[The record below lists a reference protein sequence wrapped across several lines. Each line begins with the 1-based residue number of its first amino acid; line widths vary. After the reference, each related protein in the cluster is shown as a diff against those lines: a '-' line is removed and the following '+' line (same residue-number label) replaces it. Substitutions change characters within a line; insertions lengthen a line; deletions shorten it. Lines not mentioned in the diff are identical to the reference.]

1 MLKLVVLGFKF
12 ESLQKFVEI
21 TDAAGS
27 QIAAINS
34 YNSITVSSLAEGENA
49 LSLVE
54 EMQEIVRKYLASTS
68 KKQSSN

>member
-21 TDAAGS
+21 SDAAGS

-34 YNSITVSSLAEGENA
+34 YNGIGVSFLVDGENA

-54 EMQEIVRKYLASTS
+54 EMQEMVKKYLAASS